1 MSKKKYKKRQHS
13 PTVMAKRQAEQERIA
28 DEVSRNR
35 KRMNPVARNILLADL
50 VILALAALLEHNGL
64 IPPVVSG
71 VVSIFGLVLMVIALW
86 VQFGKKNGGG
96 GGIGGPRL

>member
-28 DEVSRNR
+28 DEKDRSR

-50 VILALAALLEHNGL
+50 VILALAAILEGNGL
-64 IPPVVSG
+64 ITPLVSG
-71 VVSIFGLVLMVIALW
+71 MVSIFGIVLLVIALW
-86 VQFGKKNGGG
+86 VQFGKKKDGGSG
-96 GGIGGPRL
+96 LGGPRL

>member
-13 PTVMAKRQAEQERIA
+13 PTVTAKRQAEQERIA

-64 IPPVVSG
+64 TPPVVSG

-86 VQFGKKNGGG
+86 IQFGKKNGGG

>member
-1 MSKKKYKKRQHS
+1 
-13 PTVMAKRQAEQERIA
+13 MARRQAEQERIA
-28 DEVSRNR
+28 DEKDRSR

-64 IPPVVSG
+64 ITPLISG
-71 VVSIFGLVLMVIALW
+71 MVSIFGLILMVIALW

>member
-13 PTVMAKRQAEQERIA
+13 STVMAKRQAEQERIA

-64 IPPVVSG
+64 ITPLISG
-71 VVSIFGLVLMVIALW
+71 MVSIFGLVLMVIALW
-86 VQFGKKNGGG
+86 IQFGKKNGGG

>member
-50 VILALAALLEHNGL
+50 VILALAALLERNGL
-64 IPPVVSG
+64 IPPIVSG

-86 VQFGKKNGGG
+86 VQFGKKDGRG

>member
-1 MSKKKYKKRQHS
+1 MSKKKYKKRHHS
-13 PTVMAKRQAEQERIA
+13 ATVTAKRQLEQERIA
-28 DEVSRNR
+28 DEKDRSR

-50 VILALAALLEHNGL
+50 VILALAAILEGNGL
-64 IPPVVSG
+64 ITPLISG
-71 VVSIFGLVLMVIALW
+71 MVSIFGLILMVIALW

>member
-1 MSKKKYKKRQHS
+1 MSKKKYKKRHHS
-13 PTVMAKRQAEQERIA
+13 ATVTAKRQLEQERIA
-28 DEVSRNR
+28 DEKDRSR

-64 IPPVVSG
+64 ITPLISG
-71 VVSIFGLVLMVIALW
+71 MVSIFGLILMVIALW

-96 GGIGGPRL
+96 GGIGGPGL

>member
-13 PTVMAKRQAEQERIA
+13 ATVTAKRQAEQERIA

-64 IPPVVSG
+64 ITPLISG
-71 VVSIFGLVLMVIALW
+71 MVSIFGLILMVIALW

-96 GGIGGPRL
+96 GGVGGPRL

>member
-50 VILALAALLEHNGL
+50 LEHNGL

-96 GGIGGPRL
+96 GGVGGPRL

>member
-1 MSKKKYKKRQHS
+1 MSKKKYKKRHHS
-13 PTVMAKRQAEQERIA
+13 ATVTAKRQLEQERIA
-28 DEVSRNR
+28 DEKDRSR

-64 IPPVVSG
+64 ITPLISG
-71 VVSIFGLVLMVIALW
+71 MVSIFGLILMVIALW
-86 VQFGKKNGGG
+86 VQLGKKNGGG

>member
-1 MSKKKYKKRQHS
+1 MSKKKYKTRQHS

-64 IPPVVSG
+64 ITPLISG
-71 VVSIFGLVLMVIALW
+71 MVSIFGLILMVIALW

-96 GGIGGPRL
+96 GGVGGPRL

>member
-13 PTVMAKRQAEQERIA
+13 ATVTAKRQAEQERIA

-50 VILALAALLEHNGL
+50 VILALAAILEGNGL
-64 IPPVVSG
+64 ITPLVSG
-71 VVSIFGLVLMVIALW
+71 VVSIVGLILMVVALW
-86 VQFGKKNGGG
+86 IQFGKKNGGG
-96 GGIGGPRL
+96 GGFGGPRL

>member
-1 MSKKKYKKRQHS
+1 MSKKKYKKRHHS
-13 PTVMAKRQAEQERIA
+13 ATVTAKRQLEQERIA
-28 DEVSRNR
+28 DEKDRSR

-64 IPPVVSG
+64 ITPLISG
-71 VVSIFGLVLMVIALW
+71 MVSIFGLILMVIALW

>member
-1 MSKKKYKKRQHS
+1 
-13 PTVMAKRQAEQERIA
+13 MAKRQAEQERIA

-64 IPPVVSG
+64 ITPLISG
-71 VVSIFGLVLMVIALW
+71 MVSIFGLILMVIALW

>member
-28 DEVSRNR
+28 DEVSRSR
-35 KRMNPVARNILLADL
+35 KRMNPLARNILLADL

-64 IPPVVSG
+64 ITPVVSG
-71 VVSIFGLVLMVIALW
+71 AASIIGLGLMIVALW
-86 VQFGKKNGGG
+86 IQFGRKNSGG
-96 GGIGGPRL
+96 GGPRL